1 MYRQSIPNRNWAGE
15 KDAIS
20 LRSGKL
26 KGPYKNAEWPCLM
39 STVNGEANNFKM
51 DLVND
56 IHEGSGGC

>member
-1 MYRQSIPNRNWAGE
+1 
-15 KDAIS
+15 
-20 LRSGKL
+20 
-26 KGPYKNAEWPCLM
+26 M